1 MSVLNQLF
9 SNYVLNVALL
19 SWLVAQLLKTI
30 FTLVSTKELVLERL
44 VGSGGMP
51 SSHSSTVAGLTVAVA
66 RAYGFAS
73 PLFAV
78 AFILAA
84 IVMYDA
90 MGVRRAA
97 GEHAKVINKIVFD
110 FKKFGNGDVIK
121 LTKEMLVPEVDVNTK
136 KLELEDEDKL
146 LKEFIGHT
154 PLEVL
159 AGALLGVL
167 IAILMPVS

>member
-66 RAYGFAS
+66 RAFGCAS

-121 LTKEMLVPEVDVNTK
+121 FTKEMADDIDDEE
-136 KLELEDEDKL
+136 LELEDEDKL

>member
-1 MSVLNQLF
+1 
-9 SNYVLNVALL
+9 
-19 SWLVAQLLKTI
+19 
-30 FTLVSTKELVLERL
+30 
-44 VGSGGMP
+44 
-51 SSHSSTVAGLTVAVA
+51 
-66 RAYGFAS
+66 
-73 PLFAV
+73 
-78 AFILAA
+78 
-84 IVMYDA
+84 MYKRQ
-90 MGVRRAA
+90 GVRRAA

-121 LTKEMLVPEVDVNTK
+121 FTKEMADDIDDEE
-136 KLELEDEDKL
+136 LELEDEDKL

>member
-1 MSVLNQLF
+1 MGVLNQLF
-9 SNYVLNVALL
+9 SNYVLNAALL
-19 SWLVAQLLKTI
+19 SWLVAQLLKTL
-30 FTLVSTKELVLERL
+30 FTLINTKELVLERL

-66 RAYGFAS
+66 RAFGFAS

-110 FKKFGNGDVIK
+110 FKKFVNGDVIK
-121 LTKEMLVPEVDVNTK
+121 FTKEMADDIDDEE
-136 KLELEDEDKL
+136 LELEDEDKL

>member
-1 MSVLNQLF
+1 MGKLMQLIGNYYLIVAIIAWVSAQIIKTVL
-9 SNYVLNVALL
+9 
-19 SWLVAQLLKTI
+19 
-30 FTLVSTKELVLERL
+30 TLIKTKELNLERL
-44 VGSGGMP
+44 IGSGGMP
-51 SSHSSTVAGLTVAVA
+51 SAHSATVCALAVAVSRKTGVSSA
-66 RAYGFAS
+66 EFAM
-73 PLFAV
+73 AV
-78 AFILAA
+78 ILAA

-121 LTKEMLVPEVDVNTK
+121 FTKEMADDIDDEE
-136 KLELEDEDKL
+136 LELEDEDKL